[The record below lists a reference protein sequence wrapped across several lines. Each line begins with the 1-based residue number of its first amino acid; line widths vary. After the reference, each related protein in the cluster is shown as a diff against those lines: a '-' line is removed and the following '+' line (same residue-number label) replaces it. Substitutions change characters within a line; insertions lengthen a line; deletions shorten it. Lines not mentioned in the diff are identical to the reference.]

1 MKIGLVAPPDLDV
14 SRFGAYACHAERL
27 GFDELWVVEDCFFR
41 GGIAQAAVAL
51 ARTERITVGVGV
63 LPAAARNAAFA
74 AMELATLAGM
84 FPGRVIAGLGHG
96 MPGWLRQVGAWPA
109 SPLTLL
115 REYFTTVRA
124 ILGGARVSHDGA
136 AVRLRDVQLQSPPT
150 VVPPLYAGVRGPKSL
165 ALAAEVADG
174 TILAEPV
181 TPEYLR
187 AVREIVGPGHD
198 LVAYNVA
205 AVDDSPDHAR
215 ALARRALTAIGE
227 PDWAPHLAPLPF
239 AGEFAALRQA
249 AGSGEEFAALRQA
262 AGSGE
267 EFAAALPD
275 EWVDQLAVVGTPAD
289 ARARLAELEAA
300 GAGHLVFI
308 PAGPDP
314 FAAAESLARVRA

>member
-1 MKIGLVAPPDLDV
+1 MKIGLIAPPDLDV
-14 SRFGAYACHAERL
+14 TQFVGYAQLAERL

-41 GGIAQAAVAL
+41 GGVAQAAVAL
-51 ARTERITVGVGV
+51 AKTERVQVGIGV
-63 LPAAARNAAFA
+63 LPAGARNVAFA
-74 AMELATLAGM
+74 GMELATLAGM
-84 FPGRVIAGLGHG
+84 FPGRLLAGIGHG
-96 MPGWLRQVGAWPA
+96 MPAWLRQAGAWPG

-124 ILGGARVSHDGA
+124 ILDGEHVSFDGA
-136 AVRLRDVQLQSPPT
+136 GIQLRDVRLQSPPK
-150 VVPPLYAGVRGPKSL
+150 VVPPLYAGARGPKSL

-187 AVREIVGPGHD
+187 AVREIVGAEHE
-198 LVAYNVA
+198 LIAYNVA
-205 AVDDSPDHAR
+205 AVDDSPDRAR
-215 ALARRALTAIGE
+215 ALARQALTAIGE

-239 AGEFAALRQA
+239 ADEFAALRKA
-249 AGSGEEFAALRQA
+249 AGSR
-262 AGSGE
+262 E

-289 ARARLAELEAA
+289 VRARLTELDAA
-300 GAGHLVFI
+300 GAGHVVFI

-314 FAAAESLARVRA
+314 TTAVEALARVLPYR